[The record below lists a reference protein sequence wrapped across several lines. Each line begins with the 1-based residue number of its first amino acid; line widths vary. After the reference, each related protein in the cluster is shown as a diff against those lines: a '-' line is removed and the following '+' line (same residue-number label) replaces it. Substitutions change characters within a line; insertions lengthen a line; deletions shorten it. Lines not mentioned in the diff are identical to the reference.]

1 MSQTKLLFRS
11 WDITEPYQF
20 VLTWFAVMF
29 IVITYFVLAQFIAAM
44 DWSMINLLTAERE
57 KDAKIQSS
65 LFLYNIEQFQRS
77 PRPVGWSSLKVLHSL
92 VTGFNYG
99 LSLMIML
106 IAMSFI
112 PSLFLAIFI
121 GGCIGEFLTCD
132 FRLDLSMG
140 LYSPLSTY
148 SGISGWIIRRVLC
161 LPISL
166 PDDSVQQPS
175 GSSTLEK
182 NHVLSDRT
190 KSVLW
195 LLPRLI
201 SMILVIVVIVWVYQT
216 QGAFMATSVFGYHAL
231 FMTLFI
237 AVFTNEALLSYAIPL
252 LPQLAND
259 RKNLRYIVY
268 TFEIRI
274 FHFVHCKESTN

>member
-1 MSQTKLLFRS
+1 
-11 WDITEPYQF
+11 
-20 VLTWFAVMF
+20 MF

-44 DWSMINLLTAERE
+44 DWSMVNLLTAERE
-57 KDAKIQSS
+57 KDGKIQSS
-65 LFLYNIEQFQRS
+65 GLSHSSQQCERS
-77 PRPVGWSSLKVLHSL
+77 PRPVGWSSLKILHSL
-92 VTGFNYG
+92 ITGLNYG

-121 GGCIGEFLTCD
+121 GGCIGEYVTCD

-140 LYSPLSTY
+140 LYSPLSRY
-148 SGISGWIIRRVLC
+148 SGLSGWIIRRVLC
-161 LPISL
+161 LP
-166 PDDSVQQPS
+166 V
-175 GSSTLEK
+175 TLENEIPEK
-182 NHVLSDRT
+182 SSGQSTHETKYLLSDGA

-216 QGAFMATSVFGYHAL
+216 QGAFMSTSVFGYHAL

-259 RKNLRYIVY
+259 KKNLRYAKY
-268 TFEIRI
+268 FEII
-274 FHFVHCKESTN
+274 TYSLFAM

>member
-148 SGISGWIIRRVLC
+148 SGLSGWIIRRVLC
-161 LPISL
+161 LPATL
-166 PDDSVQQPS
+166 PEDIVQQSSGPS
-175 GSSTLEK
+175 MHER
-182 NHVLSDRT
+182 NHILSERA

-195 LLPRLI
+195 ILPRLI

-216 QGAFMATSVFGYHAL
+216 QGAFMSSSVFGYHAL

-252 LPQLAND
+252 LPQLAKD
-259 RKNLRYIVY
+259 RKNLRYAGYILG
-268 TFEIRI
+268 IRI